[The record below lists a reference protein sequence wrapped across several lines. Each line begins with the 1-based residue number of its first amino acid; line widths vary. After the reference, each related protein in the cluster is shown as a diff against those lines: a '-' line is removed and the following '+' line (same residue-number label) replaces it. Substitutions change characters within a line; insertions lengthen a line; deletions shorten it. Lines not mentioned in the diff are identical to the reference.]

1 MTYELT
7 YLAFAALLMFAQ
19 ILVQAAASITSH
31 SPTFLVGPRD
41 GMEDKTVFAG
51 RARRANAN
59 LLEGLA
65 MFTPLV
71 LIAHVAGET
80 SALTATGAALFFWGR
95 VVFAVTYWLGV
106 PWVRTVAW
114 GVSTVGIFCIA
125 WELFF

>member
-7 YLAFAALLMFAQ
+7 LLALSALLMLAQ
-19 ILVQAAASITSH
+19 IVFQALNTIPAH
-31 SPTFLVGPRD
+31 GLKFLVGPRD
-41 GMEDKTVFAG
+41 GIEDKTVMAG

-71 LIAHVAGET
+71 LIAHVVGENST
-80 SALTATGAALFFWGR
+80 LTATGAALFFWGR

-106 PWVRTVAW
+106 PWVRTLAW
-114 GVSTVGIFCIA
+114 AASILGILLFA